1 MLIRYG
7 YVTNTKIK
15 FVVVVESANNLLRD
29 NEIRMVSIN
38 WYGAWCIVIWHELPL
53 AKGGL
58 GACPPEYSRISEM
71 GFPAFCEHFWAK
83 SNGINPTE
91 TKSSVIPRHNITC
104 LAEWN
109 FALKD
114 LQSRKKRTD
123 SFPKYQTHAWK
134 FKFQKQLAIEIRLIS
149 GSSHLYVNVSKK
161 YEYVIIRRKSEARGI
176 KHRTQR

>member
-104 LAEWN
+104 PRRIKFCAEG
-109 FALKD
+109 FAIT
-114 LQSRKKRTD
+114 KKAHGQ
-123 SFPKYQTHAWK
+123 FPKVPNSCLK
-134 FKFQKQLAIEIRLIS
+134 I
-149 GSSHLYVNVSKK
+149 
-161 YEYVIIRRKSEARGI
+161 
-176 KHRTQR
+176 